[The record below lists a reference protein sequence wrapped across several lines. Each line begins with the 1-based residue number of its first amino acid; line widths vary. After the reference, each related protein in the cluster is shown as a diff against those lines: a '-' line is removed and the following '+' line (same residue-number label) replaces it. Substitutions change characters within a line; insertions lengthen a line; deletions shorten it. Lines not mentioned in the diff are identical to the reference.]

1 MDSMQDVDL
10 AKRIED
16 DHGEAAAASARRLGV
31 GGVAAP
37 PHPGG
42 IGGVHENKR

>member
-10 AKRIED
+10 AERIED
-16 DHGEAAAASARRLGV
+16 DRGEAAASARRLGV

-37 PHPGG
+37 SPHPVG

>member
-16 DHGEAAAASARRLGV
+16 DRGEAAASARRLGA

>member
-10 AKRIED
+10 AERIED
-16 DHGEAAAASARRLGV
+16 DRGEAAASARRLGV

-37 PHPGG
+37 PHPGR
-42 IGGVHENKR
+42 IGGVHKNKR

>member
-10 AKRIED
+10 AERIED
-16 DHGEAAAASARRLGV
+16 DRGEAAASARRLGV
-31 GGVAAP
+31 GGVAVP

-42 IGGVHENKR
+42 IGGVHKNKR